1 MREPQPGGTPN
12 VAWCMKQIAAAA
24 IATTLLALAA
34 CSDLPP
40 GRIPYQPNAQQGGG
54 DANFNFQRNVGQ

>member
-1 MREPQPGGTPN
+1 
-12 VAWCMKQIAAAA
+12 MKQIAAAA
-24 IATTLLALAA
+24 VATILLALAA

>member
-1 MREPQPGGTPN
+1 
-12 VAWCMKQIAAAA
+12 MKKLL
-24 IATTLLALAA
+24 ATVTATILLALAA

-40 GRIPYQPNAQQGGG
+40 GRVPYQPNAQQGGG

>member
-1 MREPQPGGTPN
+1 MKN
-12 VAWCMKQIAAAA
+12 LVAALT
-24 IATTLLALAA
+24 ATVLLTLAA